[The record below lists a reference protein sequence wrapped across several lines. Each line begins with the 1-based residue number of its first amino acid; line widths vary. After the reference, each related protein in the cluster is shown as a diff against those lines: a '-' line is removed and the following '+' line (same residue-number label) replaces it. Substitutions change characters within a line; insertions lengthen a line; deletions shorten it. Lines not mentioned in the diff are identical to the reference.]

1 MKQKATATTVH
12 LHCVIAGSAWTRS
25 PDRAAIQAKLRT
37 AGIATGIHYPMPVHT
52 QPAYKGRIALGPA
65 ACRAS
70 EQASAEVFSLP
81 MFPELADDQVAQVC
95 QALRNL

>member
-1 MKQKATATTVH
+1 VFHQYV
-12 LHCVIAGSAWTRS
+12 LRS
-25 PDRAAIQAKLRT
+25 TERAAIQAKLR
-37 AGIATGIHYPMPVHT
+37 AQGIATGIHYPMPVHT

-81 MFPELADDQVAQVC
+81 MFPELADEQVAQVC
-95 QALRNL
+95 AALRTL